1 MMTKQNHFTK
11 KTILASAIST
21 ALFAIA
27 MPTQAQSFT
36 EFVEEGDVIAEVR
49 VRSENVRQDNDAD
62 DAVAI
67 TARARIGY
75 ETASLAGFQALVEY
89 DQVVA
94 LQDEYHSGSS
104 IYPSNP
110 AAIPADPAEPGKS
123 VIADGAGGDFNRAQ
137 ISYTHEAAKAILGR
151 QRIILDNARFI
162 GNVGWRQNEQT
173 FDAFRA
179 DLTAVEN
186 LSATYAYVNQR
197 NTIKYEDLAVQD
209 HLLNLSYTT
218 PVGKVATYAYILEA
232 DEKNDEKTYDTYGLS
247 FKGKVP
253 VSSVELLYAAEYATQ
268 TFNAGTTGAK
278 DFDADYTFL
287 EGGVKISAVSLIAGY
302 ENLGGDGDYGFS
314 TPYATGHAFN
324 GWADVFLSTPGN
336 GLNDVYAK
344 VVGKVAGIKLVAT
357 YHDFKSDKGG
367 DNLGSEIDLLAAK
380 KFNDNI
386 TAGIKYANY
395 SAGDEAYAYVDT
407 EKLWLFAEAKF

>member
-1 MMTKQNHFTK
+1 MTITHKNRFATK
-11 KTILASAIST
+11 TVLASAIST
-21 ALFAIA
+21 ALLAVA

-36 EFVEEGDVIAEVR
+36 EFAQEGDVIAEVR
-49 VRSENVRQDNDAD
+49 VRSENVREDNDKD

-110 AAIPADPAEPGKS
+110 PVDAADPGKS
-123 VIADGAGGDFNRAQ
+123 VVADGAGGDFNRAQ
-137 ISYTHEAAKAILGR
+137 ISYTHEAAKAVLGR

-186 LSATYAYVNQR
+186 LSATYAYINQR

-209 HLLNLSYTT
+209 HLLNLGYTT
-218 PVGKVATYAYILEA
+218 SVGKVATYAYILEN
-232 DEKNDEKTYDTYGLS
+232 DEKNNESTNDTFGLS

-278 DFDADYTFL
+278 DFDADYIFL

-324 GWADVFLSTPGN
+324 GWADVFLGTPTN

-357 YHDFKSDKGG
+357 YHDFNSDKGG
-367 DNLGSEIDLLAAK
+367 DNLGSEIDLLASK

-386 TAGIKYANY
+386 SAGIKYANY
-395 SAGDEAYAYVDT
+395 SAGDDTYAYVDT
-407 EKLWLFAEAKF
+407 EKLWLFTEAKF

>member
-1 MMTKQNHFTK
+1 MITKQQRFAK
-11 KTILASAIST
+11 KTVLASAIST

-36 EFVEEGDVIAEVR
+36 EFVQEGDVIAEVR
-49 VRSENVRQDNDAD
+49 VRSENVREDNDKD

-67 TARARIGY
+67 TARARLGY

-110 AAIPADPAEPGKS
+110 PVDAADPGKS
-123 VIADGAGGDFNRAQ
+123 VVADGAGGDFNRAQ

-151 QRIILDNARFI
+151 QRIKLDNDRFI

-179 DLTAVEN
+179 ELTAVEN
-186 LSATYAYVNQR
+186 LSATYAYVDQR
-197 NTIKYEDLAVQD
+197 NTIKYEDIDVSD
-209 HLLNLSYTT
+209 HLLNLGYTT
-218 PVGKVATYAYILEA
+218 PVGKISAYAYLLDDKDA
-232 DEKNDEKTYDTYGLS
+232 KKKNDTYGLR
-247 FKGKVP
+247 FKGKAAAGD
-253 VSSVELLYAAEYATQ
+253 SVDILYTAEYADQ
-268 TFNAGTTGAK
+268 SANNASMAYI
-278 DFDADYTFL
+278 FA
-287 EGGVKISAVSLIAGY
+287 EGGVKFSGVSLLAGY
-302 ENLGGDGDYGFS
+302 ENLGSGKGTGDANFGFS
-314 TPYATGHAFN
+314 TPYGTNHAFN
-324 GWADVFLSTPGN
+324 GWADVFLNTPAN

-344 VVGKVAGIKLVAT
+344 VVGNVAGIKLVAT
-357 YHDFKSDKGG
+357 YHDFNSDKEG
-367 DNLGSEIDLLAAK
+367 DNLGSEIDLLASK

-386 TAGIKYANY
+386 SAGIKYANY
-395 SAGDEAYAYVDT
+395 SAGDETYAYVDT

>member
-1 MMTKQNHFTK
+1 MTITKQNRFAK
-11 KTILASAIST
+11 KTVLASAIST

-36 EFVEEGDVIAEVR
+36 EFAQEGDVIAELR

-110 AAIPADPAEPGKS
+110 DKS
-123 VIADGAGGDFNRAQ
+123 VVADGAGGDFNRAQ
-137 ISYTHEAAKAILGR
+137 FSYTHDAAKAVLGR

-209 HLLNLSYTT
+209 HLLNLGYTT
-218 PVGKVATYAYILEA
+218 PVGKVVTYAYILEN
-232 DEKNDEKTYDTYGLS
+232 DEKNDESTNDTFGLS

-268 TFNAGTTGAK
+268 TVNAGTTGAK
-278 DFDADYTFL
+278 DLDADYTFL

-324 GWADVFLSTPGN
+324 GWADVFLNTPAN

-357 YHDFKSDKGG
+357 YHDFNSDKDG

>member
-1 MMTKQNHFTK
+1 MITKQQRFAK
-11 KTILASAIST
+11 KTVLASAIST

-36 EFVEEGDVIAEVR
+36 EFAEEGDVIAEVR
-49 VRSENVRQDNDAD
+49 VRSENVRQDNLAD

-67 TARARIGY
+67 TARARLGY

-110 AAIPADPAEPGKS
+110 GKS
-123 VIADGAGGDFNRAQ
+123 VVADGAGGDYNRAQ
-137 ISYTHEAAKAILGR
+137 ISYTHDAAKAILGR

-186 LSATYAYVNQR
+186 LSATYVYVDQR
-197 NTIKYEDLAVQD
+197 NTIKYEDIDVSD
-209 HLLNLSYTT
+209 HLLNLGYTT
-218 PVGKVATYAYILEA
+218 PVGKISAYAYMLDDKDA
-232 DEKNDEKTYDTYGLS
+232 KKKNDTYGLR
-247 FKGKVP
+247 FKGQAAAGD
-253 VSSVELLYAAEYATQ
+253 SVDILYTAEYADQ
-268 TFNAGTTGAK
+268 SANNASMAYIL
-278 DFDADYTFL
+278 A

-302 ENLGGDGDYGFS
+302 ENLGSGKGTGDADFGFS

-357 YHDFKSDKGG
+357 YHDFNSDKDG

-395 SAGDEAYAYVDT
+395 SAGDEAYTYVDT

>member
-1 MMTKQNHFTK
+1 MITKQNRFAK
-11 KTILASAIST
+11 KTVLASAIST

-36 EFVEEGDVIAEVR
+36 EFVQEGDVIAEVR
-49 VRSENVRQDNDAD
+49 VRSENVREDNDKD

-110 AAIPADPAEPGKS
+110 PVDAADPGKS
-123 VIADGAGGDFNRAQ
+123 VVADGAGGDFNRAQ
-137 ISYTHEAAKAILGR
+137 ISYTHEAAKAVLGR

-186 LSATYAYVNQR
+186 LSATYAYINQR

-209 HLLNLSYTT
+209 HLLNLGYTT
-218 PVGKVATYAYILEA
+218 PVGKVVTYAYILEN
-232 DEKNDEKTYDTYGLS
+232 DEKNDESTNDTFGLS
-247 FKGKVP
+247 FKGKAP
-253 VSSVELLYAAEYATQ
+253 AGGVEMLYAVEYATQ
-268 TFNAGTTGAK
+268 TVNAGTTGAK
-278 DFDADYTFL
+278 DFDADYIFL
-287 EGGVKISAVSLIAGY
+287 EGGVKVSGVSLLAGY

-324 GWADVFLSTPGN
+324 GWADVFLGTPAN

-357 YHDFKSDKGG
+357 YHDFNSDKEG
-367 DNLGSEIDLLAAK
+367 DNLGSEIDLLASK

-386 TAGIKYANY
+386 SAGIKYANY

>member
-1 MMTKQNHFTK
+1 MITKHNSLTK
-11 KTILASAIST
+11 KTVLASAIST

-36 EFVEEGDVIAEVR
+36 EFAEEGDVIAEVR
-49 VRSENVRQDNDAD
+49 VRSENVRQDNLAD

-110 AAIPADPAEPGKS
+110 GKS
-123 VIADGAGGDFNRAQ
+123 VVADGAGGDYNRAQ
-137 ISYTHEAAKAILGR
+137 ISYTHDAAKAIIGR

-186 LSATYAYVNQR
+186 LSATYVYVDQR
-197 NTIKYEDLAVQD
+197 NTIKYEDIDVSD
-209 HLLNLSYTT
+209 HLLNLGYTT
-218 PVGKVATYAYILEA
+218 PVGKISAYAYMLDDKDA
-232 DEKNDEKTYDTYGLS
+232 KKKNDTYGLR
-247 FKGKVP
+247 FKGQAAAGD
-253 VSSVELLYAAEYATQ
+253 SVDILYTAEYADQ
-268 TFNAGTTGAK
+268 SANNASMAYIL
-278 DFDADYTFL
+278 A

-302 ENLGGDGDYGFS
+302 ENLGSGKGTGDANFGFS

>member
-1 MMTKQNHFTK
+1 MITKHNSLTK
-11 KTILASAIST
+11 KTVLASAIST

-36 EFVEEGDVIAEVR
+36 EFAEEGDVIAEVR
-49 VRSENVRQDNDAD
+49 VRSENVRQDNLAD

-110 AAIPADPAEPGKS
+110 GKS
-123 VIADGAGGDFNRAQ
+123 VVADGAGGDYNRAQ

-179 DLTAVEN
+179 DFTAVEN
-186 LSATYAYVNQR
+186 LSATYAYVDQR
-197 NTIKYEDLAVQD
+197 NTIKYEDIDVSD
-209 HLLNLSYTT
+209 HLLNVGYTT
-218 PVGKVATYAYILEA
+218 PVGKISAYGYLLDDKDA
-232 DEKNDEKTYDTYGLS
+232 KKKNDTYGLR
-247 FKGKVP
+247 FKGKAAAGD
-253 VSSVELLYAAEYATQ
+253 SVDILYTAEYADQ
-268 TFNAGTTGAK
+268 SANNASMAYIL
-278 DFDADYTFL
+278 A

-302 ENLGGDGDYGFS
+302 ENLGSGKGTGDANFGFS
-314 TPYATGHAFN
+314 TPYGTNHAFN
-324 GWADVFLSTPGN
+324 GWADVFLGTPGN

-344 VVGKVAGIKLVAT
+344 VVGNVAGIKLVAT

>member
-1 MMTKQNHFTK
+1 MITKHNSLTK
-11 KTILASAIST
+11 KTVLASAIST

-36 EFVEEGDVIAEVR
+36 EFAEEGDVIAEVR
-49 VRSENVRQDNDAD
+49 VRSENVRQDNLAD

-110 AAIPADPAEPGKS
+110 GKS
-123 VIADGAGGDFNRAQ
+123 VVADGAGGDYNRAQ
-137 ISYTHEAAKAILGR
+137 ISYTHDAAKAIIGR

-186 LSATYAYVNQR
+186 LSATYAYINQR

-209 HLLNLSYTT
+209 HLLNLGYTT
-218 PVGKVATYAYILEA
+218 PVGKVATYAYILEN
-232 DEKNDEKTYDTYGLS
+232 DEKNNESTNDTYGLS

-268 TFNAGTTGAK
+268 TVNAGTTGAK

-287 EGGVKISAVSLIAGY
+287 EGGVKISAVSLLAGY

-324 GWADVFLSTPGN
+324 GWADVFLNTPAN